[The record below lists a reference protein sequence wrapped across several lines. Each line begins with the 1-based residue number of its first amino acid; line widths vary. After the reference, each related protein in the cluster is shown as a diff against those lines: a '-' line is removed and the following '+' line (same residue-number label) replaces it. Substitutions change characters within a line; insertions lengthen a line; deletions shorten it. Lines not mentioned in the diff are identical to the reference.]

1 MPKIHFSG
9 TWNTTMLSTHSE
21 KLQRMLS
28 ARENV
33 QKINE
38 ARQADVQNVP
48 MPDPS
53 EEDDGPQVAGE
64 AISAMH
70 DVANLRKTMTV
81 LPALMI

>member
-1 MPKIHFSG
+1 MHSSG
-9 TWNTTMLSTHSE
+9 TWNTTMLSTHTL

-38 ARQADVQNVP
+38 ARQANVQNVP

-53 EEDDGPQVAGE
+53 EDDSPQVAQLE
-64 AISAMH
+64 RPHQSC
-70 DVANLRKTMTV
+70 TM
-81 LPALMI
+81 